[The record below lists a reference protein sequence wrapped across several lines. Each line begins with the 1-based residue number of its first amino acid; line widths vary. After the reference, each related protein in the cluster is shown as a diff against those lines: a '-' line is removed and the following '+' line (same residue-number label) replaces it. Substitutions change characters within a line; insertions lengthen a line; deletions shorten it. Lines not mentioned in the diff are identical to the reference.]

1 MQENMAGSLRIDQ
14 SDPHIVIYV
23 LFSGF
28 RIPPMDINSFFFCGD
43 SASSEN
49 AAVRLRGWLWL

>member
-1 MQENMAGSLRIDQ
+1 MQENTAGSLRTDQ

-28 RIPPMDINSFFFCGD
+28 RIPPTDINSFFFRGD
-43 SASSEN
+43 SASREN
-49 AAVRLRGWLWL
+49 AAVRLRGWRWL